1 MNPNDPPT
9 RIDRYFDDMKAMFR
23 ELSTRHDALKD
34 SITRMQS
41 DLAPKEMVRS
51 VQEQMRAHV
60 EHQNTAQNKVMI
72 STVGDKIAAA
82 RSDAAREVASQ
93 MRDML
98 QSWMETDFMPAVAKA
113 VADIREAE
121 TQKRRQTMRF
131 VFYIVTGSITIG
143 GAMTTM
149 LFFLLR

>member
-41 DLAPKEMVRS
+41 DLAPKEMVRG
-51 VQEQMRAHV
+51 VQEAMRVHV
-60 EHQNTAQNKVMI
+60 EHQNDAQNKVMI
-72 STVGDKIAAA
+72 RTVSDKIAAA
-82 RSDAAREVASQ
+82 RSDAAREVATQ

-98 QSWMETDFMPAVAKA
+98 HNWMETDFMPAVAKA
-113 VADIREAE
+113 VADIRDAE

-131 VFYIVTGSITIG
+131 VFYIITGSITIG